1 MQPFGPDG
9 VIFSGLRKEFPMFVV
24 LTVICLCLLLAL
36 AGADMLVENISSD
49 ELNNMG
55 IEKKA

>member
-1 MQPFGPDG
+1 
-9 VIFSGLRKEFPMFVV
+9 MFVV
-24 LTVICLCLLLAL
+24 LTVISLCLLLAL

>member
-1 MQPFGPDG
+1 MQLFGTDG
-9 VIFSGLRKEFPMFVV
+9 VIFSEIRKEFLMFIV

-36 AGADMLVENISSD
+36 ACADMLVENISSD

>member
-1 MQPFGPDG
+1 MQLFGTDG
-9 VIFSGLRKEFPMFVV
+9 VIFSRLRKEFPMFVV

>member
-1 MQPFGPDG
+1 LQLFGPDG
-9 VIFSGLRKEFPMFVV
+9 VIFSGLRKEFLMFIV